1 MLVLTRRAGQRLFI
15 GDEIVVTV
23 LEVNGER
30 VKVGV
35 EAPNTFRVLRDELL
49 QQLAQ
54 ENRQA
59 AIDRSQIKIL
69 LGGLGP
75 PATPA

>member
-35 EAPNTFRVLRDELL
+35 EAPNAFRVLRDELL

-54 ENRQA
+54 ENREA
-59 AIDRSQIKIL
+59 VVDRSQLKIL

-75 PATPA
+75 PTPPA